1 MMNKEW
7 TVPVSCM
14 SAMFAVAAGA
24 NLGGKHCP
32 KYCVHT
38 GHNYSWC
45 LTDGVDHEMIQT
57 DVKERE
63 ERNGHK

>member
-1 MMNKEW
+1 MF
-7 TVPVSCM
+7 
-14 SAMFAVAAGA
+14 AMFAVAVGA

-45 LTDGVDHEMIQT
+45 LTDGIDHEMIQT
-57 DVKERE
+57 VVKERE
-63 ERNGHK
+63 ERNGH